1 MVGLSKT
8 TQGDLIQRRQEK
20 LQVSDWNN
28 KHLNVTEV
36 NRDQETLHRLEDQS
50 LPHPCPKEG
59 KWDSVRHMMTAHQEE
74 KLTALYLWSGMLVS
88 SLLAHDVI
96 VRALLNLY
104 LHFSSMLRIGNI
116 PF

>member
-36 NRDQETLHRLEDQS
+36 NRDQETLYRLKRIRAF
-50 LPHPCPKEG
+50 PTHAPRR
-59 KWDSVRHMMTAHQEE
+59 V
-74 KLTALYLWSGMLVS
+74 SGTV
-88 SLLAHDVI
+88 
-96 VRALLNLY
+96 
-104 LHFSSMLRIGNI
+104 
-116 PF
+116 